1 MKRRPPRSTRTDTLF
16 TYTTLF
22 RSRCTS
28 GALGIAG
35 GGDHGDRGAVIPKSS
50 RLPPLL
56 PKPSTCR
63 TGGSRELFLQ
73 MEKHSTPMQ
82 ILLAA
87 CLAITA
93 CLATPPP
100 ARAAYAPPTAFAT
113 ARLKD
118 SIDKAALRSAE
129 HKTDLQSTM
138 RLSS

>member
-56 PKPSTCR
+56 QKPSTCR

-82 ILLAA
+82 LLLAA
-87 CLAITA
+87 CLASTA
-93 CLATPPP
+93 CLATPTPAPAAAPP
-100 ARAAYAPPTAFAT
+100 HTVRAA
-113 ARLKD
+113 ARH
-118 SIDKAALRSAE
+118 KAAADQADSRRNRSV
-129 HKTDLQSTM
+129 
-138 RLSS
+138 